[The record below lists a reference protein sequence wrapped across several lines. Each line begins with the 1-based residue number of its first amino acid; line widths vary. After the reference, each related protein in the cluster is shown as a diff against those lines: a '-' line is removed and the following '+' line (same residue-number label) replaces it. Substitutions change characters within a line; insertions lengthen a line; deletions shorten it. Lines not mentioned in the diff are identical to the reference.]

1 MGKLIPPKT
10 CLVESSRVQHLLE
23 PWKIFR
29 SFGCIADV
37 RPDRRSGQPAAK
49 AVGAG
54 GSMAASLPVD
64 FYTRKIDDYSGP
76 KVSLFL
82 ATHTIVRLSLSLSAA
97 LLIRAHCRP
106 SLL

>member
-1 MGKLIPPKT
+1 M
-10 CLVESSRVQHLLE
+10 
-23 PWKIFR
+23 
-29 SFGCIADV
+29 

-49 AVGAG
+49 VVGAG

-82 ATHTIVRLSLSLSAA
+82 TTHTIVRLSLSAA
-97 LLIRAHCRP
+97 LLIRCRHFFSTP
-106 SLL
+106 LGVVI